1 MQMIKSDED
10 HEQDSAS
17 LSIWLVLFGTQRDRQ
32 L

>member
-1 MQMIKSDED
+1 MQLSGED

>member
-10 HEQDSAS
+10 LEWDSAS
-17 LSIWLVLFGTQRDRQ
+17 LSISLALFGTQRDRQ